1 MFGYENSY
9 YDSATGAIRYVDP
22 LVLDFDKDGF
32 ETVSADSGVYFDED
46 AKNLVEKTAVGFA

>member
-46 AKNLVEKTAVGFA
+46 AKI